1 MDRARYLGLMLRRRR
16 RSTSGWLVL
25 TALEDN
31 CRFSLQAYGSPAE
44 IELDVSSDGGATY
57 TTSTFA
63 PPSSVSSVTSVSKTY
78 VLAEGLASGQSVM
91 LRGDNEDFSLESSSA
106 FNIGNNW
113 RLYGN
118 RKFSVSGNV
127 MALLDRSGRSVTI
140 AKEYMLH
147 HLFRSDTY
155 LADASQLSLPATRLA
170 TCSYLGMFYGCTAL
184 VLPPRSL
191 PDVPDASSLGKFAY
205 RGMFEGCTSL
215 ERSPEIVN
223 SIPVEEF
230 RSSWTPFFYTFK
242 GCTALNRMEVSLT
255 GWDNG
260 TGKSLT
266 YQWVSGV
273 PEGGTFI
280 KPATLPTEYGI
291 NYIPSGWTV
300 IDK

>member
-78 VLAEGLASGQSVM
+78 VLAEGLVSGQSVM
-91 LRGDNEDFSLESSSA
+91 LRGDNEDFSLESSSS

-113 RLYGN
+113 RLDGSK
-118 RKFSVSGNV
+118 KFSVSGNL

-140 AKEYMLH
+140 ARDYMLH
-147 HLFRSDTY
+147 HLFWSETY
-155 LADASQLSLPATRLA
+155 LVDASQLSLPATMLA
-170 TCSYLGMFYGCTAL
+170 SCSYLRMFYGCTAL

-191 PDVPDASSLGKFAY
+191 PDVPDVSSLGKFAY

-215 ERSPEIVN
+215 ERSPRIAN
-223 SIPVEEF
+223 SIPVEDF
-230 RSSWTPFFYTFK
+230 VASSWAPFFYTFK
-242 GCTALNRMEVSLT
+242 GCTSLREMEVSFA
-255 GWDNG
+255 GWENII
-260 TGKSLT
+260 

-280 KPATLPTEYGI
+280 KPATLPTKYGI

>member
-31 CRFSLQAYGSPAE
+31 CRFCLQAYGSPAE

-78 VLAEGLASGQSVM
+78 VLAEGLVSGQSVM
-91 LRGDNEDFSLESSSA
+91 LRGDNEDFSLESSSS

-113 RLYGN
+113 RLDGSK
-118 RKFSVSGNV
+118 KFSVSGNL

-140 AKEYMLH
+140 ARDYMLH
-147 HLFRSDTY
+147 HLFWSETY
-155 LADASQLSLPATRLA
+155 LVDASQLSLPATMLA
-170 TCSYLGMFYGCTAL
+170 SCSYLRMFYGCTAL

-191 PDVPDASSLGKFAY
+191 PDVPDVSSLGKFAY
-205 RGMFEGCTSL
+205 REMFKGCTSL
-215 ERSPEIVN
+215 ERSPRIAN
-223 SIPVEEF
+223 SIPVEDF
-230 RSSWTPFFYTFK
+230 VASSWAPFFYTFK
-242 GCTALNRMEVSLT
+242 GCTSLREMEVSFA
-255 GWDNG
+255 GWG
-260 TGKSLT
+260 YIV

-273 PEGGTFI
+273 PRGGTFI
-280 KPATLPTEYGI
+280 KPATLPTKYGI